1 MLRWPSTADRAAL
14 MLVAVLGAAGL
25 APLTAQQAPAP
36 APPANASTA
45 PAGTPSAPLPG
56 PRVQPEYKSFQP
68 SIADST
74 TTGSAS
80 SMEGRHT
87 IVLSTLSLILIVIII
102 VLLVAR

>member
-1 MLRWPSTADRAAL
+1 MLRWPSTADRAAM

-45 PAGTPSAPLPG
+45 QAGTPSATLPG
-56 PRVQPEYKSFQP
+56 PRVQPEYRSYQP
-68 SIADST
+68 SIADSSAA
-74 TTGSAS
+74 GRAS

-102 VLLVAR
+102 VLLIK